1 MEPSP
6 PARPRDAAHR
16 TVEQVADLLDV
27 VYQANG
33 RMAAEVDRIIGSRAA
48 VSQATIDRFTRLAAD
63 LRPGAR
69 ARAELSDLDPDL
81 LLAGTSV
88 WMACRRARADSASG
102 RADARWSGGLSA

>member
-16 TVEQVADLLDV
+16 TVEQVADLLDA

-88 WMACRRARADSASG
+88 CMARRRARADSASG
-102 RADARWSGGLSA
+102 RAEARWSGGLSA